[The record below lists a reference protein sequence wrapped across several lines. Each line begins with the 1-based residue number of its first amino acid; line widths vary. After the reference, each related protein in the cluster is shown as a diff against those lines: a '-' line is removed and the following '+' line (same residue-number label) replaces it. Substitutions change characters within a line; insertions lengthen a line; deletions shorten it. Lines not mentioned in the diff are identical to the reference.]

1 MMAAAVEHGGGLFA
15 ASRLFGGAPSDWLD
29 LSTGVNPAPAAL
41 PAIPLHVWNRLPDDD
56 LMTEACAAAA
66 RYFGLPPGE
75 TPLAAPGSQSVIQ
88 RLGLLGQGKVAILRP
103 TYAEYERSFVNS
115 GNPVEFAPSLDALA
129 GDERF
134 VVVVNPNNPDG
145 RTYEPRQLETLAT
158 NLASRDGCLIVD
170 EAFCDLTPELSMAP
184 YASIKDGVVVI
195 RSFGKFFG
203 LAGLR
208 LGFVI
213 AQRSVLDRFREAF
226 GPWAVSG
233 PALAIAAAV
242 YSDAELC
249 SRIRSDIRE
258 LRVKLGETLNVC
270 GLEIVG
276 GTDLFVLVRRRDAHR
291 LFESLCRRHILVR
304 KFDYE
309 PEWLRFGLPR
319 NEAERRRLHSALT
332 EALGN

>member
-1 MMAAAVEHGGGLFA
+1 MKAAAVEHGGGLFA

-29 LSTGVNPAPAAL
+29 LSTGVNPAPAPM
-41 PAIPLHVWNRLPDDD
+41 PAIPPHVWNRLPDDD
-56 LMTEACAAAA
+56 LMNEACAAAA
-66 RYFGLPPGE
+66 RYFDLPPGK
-75 TPLAAPGSQSVIQ
+75 TPLAAPGSQSIIQ
-88 RLGLLGQGKVAILRP
+88 HLGLLGPGKVAIMGP

-115 GNPVEFAPSLDALA
+115 GNPVVFAPSLDALA

-158 NLASRDGCLIVD
+158 DLASRDGCLIVD

-184 YASIKDGVVVI
+184 YASTTDGVVVL

-213 AQRSVLDRFREAF
+213 ADRLVLHRFREAF

-233 PALAIAAAV
+233 PALAIANAV
-242 YSDAELC
+242 YSDAELLH
-249 SRIRSDIRE
+249 RIRSDIRQ
-258 LRVKLGETLNVC
+258 LRAKLGETLNTC
-270 GLEIVG
+270 GLETVG
-276 GTDLFVLVRRRDAHR
+276 GTDLFALVRSQNAHR
-291 LFESLCRRHILVR
+291 LYENLCRRHILVR
-304 KFDYE
+304 KFDYQ
-309 PEWLRFGLPR
+309 PDWLRFGLPR
-319 NEAERRRLHSALT
+319 DEAERRRLHSALT
-332 EALGN
+332 ETLGN